1 MYYHIIRK
9 LIEGGIMK
17 MDLKGSMKWDE
28 INTEKVSK
36 PESMTFLKL
45 SILNYVVYWNMKN

>member
-1 MYYHIIRK
+1 
-9 LIEGGIMK
+9 MK
-17 MDLKGSMKWDE
+17 IDLKGSMKWDE

-45 SILNYVVYWNMKN
+45 KQKKVTIISILNYVVYWNMKN